1 MARSLADQA
10 IEKSAIKLILYV
22 AVHGRN
28 SIKVNVVPP
37 FIQILWNIVNTQ
49 LPMYFHVCDLYAKMA
64 TNSSTKKGQY

>member
-10 IEKSAIKLILYV
+10 VDKSAIKLIIYV

-37 FIQILWNIVNTQ
+37 LMQIL
-49 LPMYFHVCDLYAKMA
+49 
-64 TNSSTKKGQY
+64 